1 MKNQTRS
8 DPKSEPRAI
17 HSVVRSALL
26 CLSLLVAP
34 ELIRAAEE
42 NCPAPAGA
50 VSWWRAENEALDSA
64 GTNHATLEGGATFA
78 PGKVGQAFLLD
89 GVDDFVQVHAATG
102 LPVLPIGNS
111 PRTLALWFKTPRNL
125 SVETEAGLANY
136 GSAAENQMFG
146 LITSRNAPGKLYFY
160 AVGWPHN
167 DFAGITTLE
176 PNTWY
181 HGAVT
186 YDGSTVRLYLNGQ
199 LEATRSNATLN
210 TVINSN
216 GLTIGNREAVGFW
229 NGLLDEIYIFNRA
242 LSARQIA
249 ELHAAGAAGVC
260 FIDYPHPWIRV
271 SEVEICWESWS
282 NALYQVDY
290 LSELTTNQWVP
301 LYTNVIGNGLVMCVS
316 DAVVLPQRFYRV
328 VDATNQMPR

>member
-1 MKNQTRS
+1 MRNQTRS
-8 DPKSEPRAI
+8 NPKSEPRAL
-17 HSVVRSALL
+17 SAAVLWLL
-26 CLSLLVAP
+26 LLLAPPLVKVA
-34 ELIRAAEE
+34 AGD
-42 NCPAPAGA
+42 CPAPADA
-50 VSWWRAENEALDSA
+50 VSWWRAENDAQDSA
-64 GTNHATLEGGATFA
+64 GTNHATLMGGATFA
-78 PGKVGQAFLLD
+78 AGKVGHAFSLD
-89 GVDDFVQVHAATG
+89 GVDDFVQVPSAAG
-102 LPVLPIGNS
+102 LPMLPVGNS

-167 DFAGITTLE
+167 DFGGVTTLE

-199 LEATRSNATLN
+199 LEATRSNAILN

-229 NGLLDEIYIFNRA
+229 HGLLDEIYVFSRA
-242 LSARQIA
+242 LSAQQIA
-249 ELHAAGAAGVC
+249 ELHAAGAAGEC
-260 FIDYPHPWIRV
+260 FFAYPHPWILV
-271 SEVEICWESWS
+271 SEVEVCWESWS
-282 NALYQVDY
+282 NTLYQVDY

-301 LYTNVIGNGLVMCVS
+301 LYTNILGNGEVMRVS
-316 DAVVLPQRFYRV
+316 DEVTQPRRFYRV
-328 VDATNQMPR
+328 VPATNHVGR